1 MNKKPS
7 KKVIKLARKYKV
19 KISLKRGSKR
29 FYKSEKLILKQVK
42 KKMRKNRKVVRKT
55 RRTRRR
61 RTNRF
66 GNDDDGVC
74 KLLFSVLEKEKQP
87 FINAVYT
94 NEKYIIEKLDP
105 KQPAE
110 YDPENYKASGYFL
123 KEYEPHRG
131 VFDNITLNEYE
142 IDYIDELYKIILE
155 SGCNIKN
162 IIYIIK
168 SELEKYERLKQ
179 FDIEKYKSYKQ
190 SDLYRQDQQ
199 KENKEEHYTVRNLNN
214 RINRINL
221 IKRILKPF
229 VTINE

>member
-61 RTNRF
+61 CTNRF

-87 FINAVYT
+87 FIINIYT
-94 NEKYIIEKLDP
+94 NKQFIIKYLDP
-105 KQPAE
+105 NNPAK
-110 YDPENYKASGYFL
+110 YDIKNYINNSHYFR

-131 VFDNITLNEYE
+131 IFDNITLNETE
-142 IDYIDELYKIILE
+142 IDYIDDLYKTILD

-162 IIYIIK
+162 IIDIIN
-168 SELEKYERLKQ
+168 SELEEQERLRK
-179 FDIEKYKSYKQ
+179 FELENHDSYKE
-190 SDLYRQDQQ
+190 SVLYIQDQQ

-214 RINRINL
+214 RKNRIDL
-221 IKRILKPF
+221 LKRILKPF
-229 VTINE
+229 VPN